1 MTPRRY
7 PSQILLGTLLI
18 PTTAFSATG
27 DLQGSRALAN
37 LLALQTPTYRVEC
50 LDPEISERWP
60 QPSYFLIKRNFS
72 AGAFTVKLAWSGT
85 ATRGTDYRTSHGTT
99 ATVPDGVDEVL
110 VTVTPIRDRST
121 ENNESVTLTL
131 SDYNSNATGQIVD
144 AAQGP
149 SESEATRFLVQAAFG
164 ADGATLKEVQQMDFD
179 RWILDQFSRPLGRTA
194 PILQEMRQ
202 RGEPIYHTATKMAIW
217 QQVMRS
223 PSRGPRSRMP
233 DPLRQ
238 RVAYSL
244 SQIFVVSQKLDTL
257 GNNSDGVASYYD
269 TLLTH
274 SFGNYRD
281 LLKAVCLHPCMG
293 LYLSHLGNRKADPSK
308 GRFPDENFAREVMQL
323 FSIGLWELNPD
334 GTRKLRNGQPI
345 PTYDNTNIREY
356 ARAFTGYQYGG
367 TQNTQFKWAKQNFV
381 DPMKLWDSEHDL
393 EPKTFLSGVV
403 TPKRTASSPDRG
415 LAAMADL
422 DAAVDSLYLHPNV
435 GPFLGRLLIQR
446 FTTSNPSPAYIR
458 RVATAFND
466 NGRGVRGDMRAVIR
480 AILLDPEA
488 RTFPTVTAKKR
499 EPYLTLMQLAK
510 TFDAQPVSGRYPS
523 ATYMYDFMLQE
534 PFESPSVFNFYQPAY
549 RPSGEMTD
557 QNQNGPEFQIM
568 TAVTA
573 HDHLNITR
581 KFIHEHLA
589 RWGADANDQ
598 IKMKLNDYM
607 AMADKP
613 DQMVHRLANRVLDR
627 RLNPVS
633 SRIIRQAVGQIPT
646 NKSNW
651 QRDRVHMALYL
662 ICACAE
668 FQVQR

>member
-1 MTPRRY
+1 M
-7 PSQILLGTLLI
+7 Q
-18 PTTAFSATG
+18 TT
-27 DLQGSRALAN
+27 
-37 LLALQTPTYRVEC
+37 TYRVEC

-60 QPSYFLIKRNFS
+60 QPSYFLIKRNLS
-72 AGAFTVKLAWSGT
+72 AGAMTVKLAWSGT

-99 ATVPDGVDEVL
+99 ATFADGVDEVL
-110 VTVTPIRDRST
+110 VTVTPIRDRTT
-121 ENNESVTLTL
+121 ENNETVTLTL
-131 SDYNSNATGQIVD
+131 SDFGSSATGQVID
-144 AAQGP
+144 AGRGP

-164 ADGATLKEVQQMDFD
+164 ADPGTLREVQQMDFE
-179 RWILDQFSRPLGRTA
+179 RWLLDQFSRPIGFTRPGIIA
-194 PILQEMRQ
+194 MRQ
-202 RGEPIYHTATKMAIW
+202 RNEPIYHTAMKMVIW
-217 QQVMRS
+217 EQVMR
-223 PSRGPRSRMP
+223 PASRGPRVRMP

-244 SQIFVVSQKLDTL
+244 SQIFVVSQKVDSLQ
-257 GNNSDGVASYYD
+257 NNSEGVATYYD

-274 SFGNYRD
+274 SFGKYRD
-281 LLKAVCLHPCMG
+281 LLRAVCLHPCMG
-293 LYLSHLGNRKADPSK
+293 LYLSHLGNRKADPAR
-308 GRFPDENFAREVMQL
+308 GRYPDENFAREVMQL
-323 FSIGLWELNPD
+323 FSIGLWELNLD

-356 ARAFTGYQYGG
+356 ARVFTGYQFGG
-367 TQNTQFKWAKQNFV
+367 PENNQFRWAKQNFT

-393 EPKTFLSGVV
+393 EPKTLLSGVV
-403 TPKRTASSPDRG
+403 TPKRTASSPDTG
-415 LAAMADL
+415 LAARADL
-422 DAAVDSLYLHPNV
+422 EAAVDSLYLHPNV

-446 FTTSNPSPAYIR
+446 LTTSNPSPAYIR

-488 RTFPTVTAKKR
+488 RSFPTLTAKKR
-499 EPYLTLMQLAK
+499 EPYLTLFQLAK
-510 TFDAQPVSGRYPS
+510 TFDAQPISGRYSS

-557 QNQNGPEFQIM
+557 QNQTGPEFQIM

-589 RWGADANDQ
+589 RWGADANNQ
-598 IKMKLNDYM
+598 IKMKLDEFI

-613 DQMVHRLANRVLDR
+613 DQLVHRLATRVLDR

-646 NKSNW
+646 TRNNW

-662 ICACAE
+662 ICATAE

>member
-1 MTPRRY
+1 M
-7 PSQILLGTLLI
+7 LI
-18 PTTAFSATG
+18 PATAPA
-27 DLQGSRALAN
+27 DLNGSKALAN

-60 QPSYFLIKRNFS
+60 QPSYFLLKRTLS
-72 AGAFTVKLAWSGT
+72 AGALTVKLAWSGT
-85 ATRGTDYRTSHGTT
+85 AVRGTDYRSSHSTS
-99 ATVPDGVDEVL
+99 ATFPDGVDEVL
-110 VTVTPIRDRST
+110 ITVTPIRDRTT
-121 ENNESVTLTL
+121 ENNETVVLTL
-131 SDYNSNATGQIVD
+131 PDFGASATGFVVD
-144 AAQGP
+144 ASAGP

-164 ADGATLKEVQQMDFD
+164 ADSGTLQEVQRMDFE
-179 RWILDQFSRPLGRTA
+179 RWILDQFSRPLGRTRPSIIA
-194 PILQEMRQ
+194 MRQ
-202 RGEPIYHTATKMAIW
+202 RGEPIYHTASKMALW
-217 QQVMRS
+217 EQVMR
-223 PSRGPRSRMP
+223 PASRGPRVRMP

-244 SQIFVVSQKLDTL
+244 SQIFVVSQKVDAL
-257 GNNSDGVASYYD
+257 GNNSEGVASYYD

-308 GRFPDENFAREVMQL
+308 GRYPDENFAREVMQL

-334 GTRKLRNGQPI
+334 GTRKFRNGQPI

-356 ARAFTGYQYGG
+356 ARAFTGFQYGG
-367 TQNTQFKWAKQNFV
+367 PENTQFRWAKQNFN

-393 EPKTFLSGVV
+393 EPKTFLSGVS
-403 TPKRTASSPDRG
+403 TPKRTLQTPDRG

-422 DAAVDSLYLHPNV
+422 EAVVDSLYLHPNV

-446 FTTSNPSPAYIR
+446 LTTSNPSPAYIR
-458 RVATAFND
+458 RVALAFND

-480 AILLDPEA
+480 AILMDPEA
-488 RTFPTVTAKKR
+488 RSYPTVTSKKR

-510 TFDAQPVSGRYPS
+510 TFDAQPLSGRYPS

-557 QNQNGPEFQIM
+557 QNLNGPEFQIM

-589 RWGADANDQ
+589 RWGADARDQ
-598 IKMKLNDYM
+598 IKMKLDPYL
-607 AMADKP
+607 AMADRP
-613 DQMVHRLANRVLDR
+613 DVMVHRLANRVLDR

-646 NKSNW
+646 NRANW

-662 ICACAE
+662 ICASAE